1 MKEIEMKKA
10 LLKINEII
18 VHDIIEALA
27 TKYKIPVEDLEK
39 IVTMSKL
46 NGRVER
52 SLEMEEMLLNI
63 SKVIEKE

>member
-10 LLKINEII
+10 LLKINEMI

-52 SLEMEEMLLNI
+52 SLEMEERLLN
-63 SKVIEKE
+63 SLTGMLEK

>member
-10 LLKINEII
+10 LLKINEMI

-63 SKVIEKE
+63 LKRTKKE

>member
-10 LLKINEII
+10 LLKINEMI

>member
-10 LLKINEII
+10 LLKINEMI
-18 VHDIIEALA
+18 VQNIIEALA

>member
-10 LLKINEII
+10 LLKINEMI

-27 TKYKIPVEDLEK
+27 TKYKIPVENLEK

-63 SKVIEKE
+63 LKRTKEE